1 LDNGAE
7 ACFVSR
13 NDLDSSKKHP
23 MIVIVHGGP
32 FGASSFDM
40 FTFLR
45 SLFLMQGYTILIL
58 NYRGSTG
65 YGESFMNELLGN
77 IGKNDIEDCIGLIK
91 KALD

>member
-1 LDNGAE
+1 M
-7 ACFVSR
+7 SR
-13 NDLDSSKKHP
+13 KDLDAQKKHP
-23 MIVIVHGGP
+23 MIVIIHGGP

-45 SLFLMQGYTILIL
+45 AFFLMQGYTLLIL

-65 YGESFMNELLGN
+65 YGESFLNELLGE
-77 IGKNDIEDCIGLIK
+77 IGKKDVEDCIGLIK